1 MKFQDLLKDLDLG
14 SSVAEFDEALER
26 YFVETPA
33 FRALTLDKADVIAGE
48 KGTGKSAL
56 YRVFSRRYTTIPQ
69 LKEVEVIPGFN
80 MAGNPVFQ
88 RLAQMNTLSEGQY
101 ITVWKSYFLSLIGNW
116 LLALYDGDHTKRMRD
131 LDSLLVRVGL
141 RSTDDSAETIFSKL
155 INVFNRVLN
164 PKSAEV
170 SFTLSEAGIPVVAPK
185 LEFEAPAPSAER
197 ADLVSHEHA
206 LKQLN
211 DTLEDVKLTAW
222 VALDRL
228 DEAFQGFPAV
238 EIPVLRALLR
248 TYLDYLPTPVSAS
261 SFSCET
267 IFQKSDTRR
276 VR

>member
-170 SFTLSEAGIPVVAPK
+170 SFTLSEAGSRSRPK
-185 LEFEAPAPSAER
+185 
-197 ADLVSHEHA
+197 
-206 LKQLN
+206 
-211 DTLEDVKLTAW
+211 
-222 VALDRL
+222 
-228 DEAFQGFPAV
+228 
-238 EIPVLRALLR
+238 
-248 TYLDYLPTPVSAS
+248 
-261 SFSCET
+261 
-267 IFQKSDTRR
+267 
-276 VR
+276 VRI